1 MDHQLVKEILELS
14 IKATHNTKHEVFFRY
29 SPNVEFVEVDIYEN
43 GWESPD
49 HELRIIVDLK
59 DKKSAQHLKRVKEI
73 LNDLI
78 ETKQLQKK
86 WMKEIRYGFFW

>member
-1 MDHQLVKEILELS
+1 MIDLLKEILELS
-14 IKATHNTKHEVFFRY
+14 IKTTHNTKHEVFFRY
-29 SPNVEFVEVDIYEN
+29 SPHVEYVEVDIYEN
-43 GWESPD
+43 GWESQCN
-49 HELRIIVDLK
+49 ELKIIVDLK
-59 DKKSAQHLKRVKEI
+59 DEKAKQHLKRVKEI